1 MSDSFAVDRRD
12 FLLLRS
18 GRQSLSVELS
28 CERLLMKYL
37 DAPWDDT
44 TADLFAR
51 LDRELE
57 DARELRLVNTS
68 WLARE
73 DLKQRLEPVLDSF
86 RARGGRIVVS

>member
-1 MSDSFAVDRRD
+1 
-12 FLLLRS
+12 
-18 GRQSLSVELS
+18 
-28 CERLLMKYL
+28 MKYL
-37 DAPWDDT
+37 DARWDDT

-73 DLKQRLEPVLDSF
+73 DLKQRLEPVLDRF